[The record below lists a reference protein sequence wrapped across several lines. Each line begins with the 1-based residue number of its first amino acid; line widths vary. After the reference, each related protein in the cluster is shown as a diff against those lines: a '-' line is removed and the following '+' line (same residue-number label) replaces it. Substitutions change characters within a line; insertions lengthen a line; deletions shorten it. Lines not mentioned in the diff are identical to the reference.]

1 MTNLDQIL
9 TQIASQHLGIDTLE
23 TRNSDSLDFHDVAV
37 WTLREALQAA
47 YVAGVA
53 QGATSALDGLRGA
66 NA

>member
-1 MTNLDQIL
+1 
-9 TQIASQHLGIDTLE
+9 
-23 TRNSDSLDFHDVAV
+23 VAV

-53 QGATSALDGLRGA
+53 QGATSTLDGLRGT

>member
-1 MTNLDQIL
+1 
-9 TQIASQHLGIDTLE
+9 LE

-53 QGATSALDGLRGA
+53 QGATSALDGLRGT

>member
-1 MTNLDQIL
+1 MTNLDQL
-9 TQIASQHLGIDTLE
+9 LSQIARQHLGIETLE

-53 QGATSALDGLRGA
+53 QGATSALDGLPGT

>member
-1 MTNLDQIL
+1 MTNLDQLL
-9 TQIASQHLGIDTLE
+9 TQIASQHLGIETLE

-53 QGATSALDGLRGA
+53 QGATSALDGLRGT

>member
-1 MTNLDQIL
+1 
-9 TQIASQHLGIDTLE
+9 
-23 TRNSDSLDFHDVAV
+23 VAV

-53 QGATSALDGLRGA
+53 QGAASAMDGLRGS